1 MQSGG
6 ESTREKRVS
15 YVDTVDTDS
24 RRGKRSW
31 KGDLGHRVQHPRKT
45 TTNHRTGSD
54 SSWWRDYGYGSWQG
68 EWRAG
73 PKKRPCGPVGHL
85 GAAQG
90 VRLPPL
96 LLVCSRCNQ

>member
-15 YVDTVDTDS
+15 YVDTVNTDS

-68 EWRAG
+68 EWRGGARKG
-73 PKKRPCGPVGHL
+73 PFGRGGDMG
-85 GAAQG
+85 GAPEAD
-90 VRLPPL
+90 LPLPQ
-96 LLVCSRCNQ
+96 R

>member
-68 EWRAG
+68 EGRAG
-73 PKKRPCGPVGHL
+73 TTTRPPRRRGQSLRGSDGRPSP
-85 GAAQG
+85 
-90 VRLPPL
+90 RT
-96 LLVCSRCNQ
+96 SRA